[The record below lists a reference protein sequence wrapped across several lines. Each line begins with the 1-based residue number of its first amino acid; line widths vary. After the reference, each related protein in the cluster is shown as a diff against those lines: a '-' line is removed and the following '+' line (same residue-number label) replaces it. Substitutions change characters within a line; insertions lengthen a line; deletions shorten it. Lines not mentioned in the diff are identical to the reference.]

1 MCFVIYLLLFICAYS
16 QGKEKKEASPLGEVF
31 FKKGIHS
38 SPSVSEGALGEGYF
52 FKKTKGASPSA
63 RA

>member
-31 FKKGIHS
+31 FLKKGCILPRVPGKGHS
-38 SPSVSEGALGEGYF
+38 GKAI
-52 FKKTKGASPSA
+52 FKKKQRELP
-63 RA
+63 